1 MEDLLSVLPSVEH
14 MVTAGFAFLGAVLAR
29 RDLSTAMLSRLRRL
43 ERAVFGRA
51 DDDPA
56 ITEAKP

>member
-1 MEDLLSVLPSVEH
+1 MDKLIAALPSVEH

-29 RDLSTAMLSRLRRL
+29 QNLASSAVNRLRRL

-51 DDDPA
+51 DDDPK
-56 ITEAKP
+56 ISEVKP